1 MEAYFFCES
10 FVSKPNFYYMSF
22 TNRKFSSSESKITHD
37 QIALT
42 KAMII
47 CCNSVNVT
55 SNSTLMTQEMHKAQ
69 KDKN

>member
-47 CCNSVNVT
+47 CS
-55 SNSTLMTQEMHKAQ
+55 LMTQEMHKAQ

>member
-1 MEAYFFCES
+1 MI
-10 FVSKPNFYYMSF
+10 F
-22 TNRKFSSSESKITHD
+22 TNRKSSSSETKITHD
-37 QIALT
+37 QMALI

-55 SNSTLMTQEMHKAQ
+55 SNSTLMTQETHKAH